1 MDNKRQISGFSKL
14 SKTAKLKWLAENF
27 FNNPEEVVKELKNY
41 WFQDQEQQK
50 VFDDFSEN
58 TLTNYILPYG
68 VVPNVLINGK
78 TYCVPM
84 VTEESSVVAAAAAAA
99 KYWMTRGGVKAEVV
113 ETLKTGQVHFKWFG
127 DNEKIKQF
135 FPNIRLALIEGTR
148 ELTANMEARGGGIK
162 SIELR
167 DFTDQEPN
175 YYQIFAKFETC
186 NSMGANFINSILEQF
201 GISLQEYIK
210 QAEQFCGIEKELD
223 VIMCILSNYTPEC
236 LVKATVQCNI
246 DALLDSALDYDA
258 GQLAE
263 RFYLAVKMAEI
274 DSYRATTHNKGI
286 FNGIDAVVIATGND
300 FRAVEADGHTYAAR
314 NGHYSSLTKASI
326 ENDVFSLTL
335 EIPISIGTVGG
346 LTNLHPMARK
356 SLELLGNPNAHELMQ
371 IIAAT
376 GLLQNFSAVRSL
388 VTTGIQQ
395 GHMKMHLM
403 NILNHLGATQKEITL
418 AMDHFVNNKVS
429 FTSVRS
435 FLSLLRDDGAKIT
448 ANS

>member
-236 LVKATVQCNI
+236 LVKASVQCNI

-435 FLSLLRDDGAKIT
+435 FLSLLRDEGAKIT

>member
-27 FNNPEEVVKELKNY
+27 FHNPEEVVKELKNY

-127 DNEKIKQF
+127 DKEKIKLF
-135 FPNIRLALIEGTR
+135 FPKIRIALIEGTH

-162 SIELR
+162 SIELK
-167 DFTDQEPN
+167 DFTKQEPN

-201 GISLQEYIK
+201 GTILQEYIK
-210 QAEQFCGIEKELD
+210 QNEQFNGIEKELD

-236 LVKATVQCNI
+236 IVKAKVQCKI

-274 DSYRATTHNKGI
+274 DTYRATTHNKGI

-300 FRAVEADGHTYAAR
+300 FRAVEADGHTFASR
-314 NGHYSSLTKASI
+314 KGHYSSLTTASI
-326 ENDVFSLTL
+326 ENDIFSLTI
-335 EIPISIGTVGG
+335 EIPISVGTVGG

-403 NILNHLGATQKEITL
+403 NILNHLCATEKEITL
-418 AMDHFVNNKVS
+418 ALDHFDDKKVS
-429 FTSVRS
+429 FSSVRS
-435 FLSLLRDDGAKIT
+435 FLDTIRSKLT
-448 ANS
+448 VNN